1 MLSDATNAQVSYL
14 SFDDASKPLAFRT
27 SPAATPVSPS
37 STDMQTQALAP
48 SSILSFGSAHLSVL
62 PDASGLTISD
72 GSSSRL
78 KDGETAEIAS
88 NSGLALHI
96 SRSGAVYLVQTR
108 TADTTRQLPRTS
120 SNGASDLARS
130 REQSAGED
138 ISVMPGGTQVSVSTA
153 TGGPTDYTAG
163 EVSTGG
169 AALVCPSDIRDL
181 VAGMLM
187 LVMICSIVE

>member
-14 SFDDASKPLAFRT
+14 SNDDASKPLASKT
-27 SPAATPVSPS
+27 APAATPVSPS
-37 STDMQTQALAP
+37 STNMQTQTLAP
-48 SSILSFGSAHLSVL
+48 SSILSFCSAHLSVL
-62 PDASGLTISD
+62 PDASGFAVSD
-72 GSSSRL
+72 DSTLRL

-88 NSGLALHI
+88 NSGLAFHM
-96 SRSGAVYLVQTR
+96 SRSGAAYLVQTR

-120 SNGASDLARS
+120 SNGASDLART

-138 ISVMPGGTQVSVSTA
+138 ISVMPGGIQVSVSTA

-181 VAGMLM
+181 VAGMLL
-187 LVMICSIVE
+187 LVLICLIVE

>member
-37 STDMQTQALAP
+37 STNMQTQTLAP
-48 SSILSFGSAHLSVL
+48 SSILSFCSAHSSVL
-62 PDASGLTISD
+62 PDAAGFAVSD
-72 GSSSRL
+72 GSTLRL
-78 KDGETAEIAS
+78 KDGETAEIGS

-96 SRSGAVYLVQTR
+96 SRSGVVYLVQTR

-120 SNGASDLARS
+120 SNGASDLART
-130 REQSAGED
+130 REQSAGEAV
-138 ISVMPGGTQVSVSTA
+138 SVMPGATQVSVSTA
-153 TGGPTDYTAG
+153 TGGPTDYIAG

-181 VAGMLM
+181 MASMLL
-187 LVMICSIVE
+187 LVLICLIME